1 MLVIV
6 LGARGVRGL
15 ATQSNSVLRVSLA
28 VLTVCM
34 VSHSLHVSVWCEC
47 SQTGSS
53 PQWSGVEVLEY
64 INGISMVEIQKL
76 LYTFLYQ
83 WKGYNY
89 CYPLFFDGHDYM
101 RIIDSQCIEI
111 DALS

>member
-15 ATQSNSVLRVSLA
+15 ATQSNSVLWVSLA

-53 PQWSGVEVLEY
+53 PQWSEVEVLEY
-64 INGISMVEIQKL
+64 INGISMVEIQKF
-76 LYTFLYQ
+76 LYTFYINGRDTIIVIHFFQWSLLYE
-83 WKGYNY
+83 NN
-89 CYPLFFDGHDYM
+89 
-101 RIIDSQCIEI
+101 
-111 DALS
+111 

>member
-6 LGARGVRGL
+6 LGTRGVRGL

-64 INGISMVEIQKL
+64 INGISMVEIQNC
-76 LYTFLYQ
+76 YT
-83 WKGYNY
+83 
-89 CYPLFFDGHDYM
+89 LFYINGRDT
-101 RIIDSQCIEI
+101 IIVIHFFSMVTIILE
-111 DALS
+111 